1 MKEITQIRNL
11 SLWIFFL
18 PLIAIN
24 LCLFI
29 SVNPSLLEGTIFT
42 VDQIGRSGF
51 SIPYLD
57 GSLSISRA
65 SRTFPQYLIFKPSM
79 IITGILLFYY
89 WNNNNNLIC
98 KIRNTENFK
107 YKFRIFGMLSAI
119 FLIIHSIFLGV
130 KFDIQIYKLFRRV
143 VLLLFIIFELIAQG
157 MLVYYLF
164 NIKSKISDITNKK
177 ILVIKMILVSILVV
191 VAFVSLPILVTKM
204 GRLAKATI
212 TKIETNIILITRIFL
227 FVIPEIFDFILNK

>member
-1 MKEITQIRNL
+1 MREITQIRKL
-11 SLWIFFL
+11 SLWIFFI

-24 LCLFI
+24 LCLLI

-98 KIRNTENFK
+98 NIRNTENLK
-107 YKFRIFGMLSAI
+107 YKFRLFGILSAI

-177 ILVIKMILVSILVV
+177 ILVIKMILVSILVI
-191 VAFVSLPILVTKM
+191 VAFASLPILVTK
-204 GRLAKATI
+204 GNTHFKHALEWNYFVGVI
-212 TKIETNIILITRIFL
+212 TFYLLTFFFWRRTT
-227 FVIPEIFDFILNK
+227 